1 MKGLKLGEIIC
12 RVERVLLKIVTYI
25 GPWKE
30 VIALCLSLICW
41 KLNVFLCFGLHFYKP
56 RPQTHLIRVYPVC
69 RIIQDFQI
77 YYHLKAVTAS
87 IDSLGWAFL
96 LAAGFKSRNCIWFS
110 WRKSEY
116 TQASEA
122 IILLMPLTP
131 EFRLNFNRII
141 LIFTISSWRRTWWGP
156 ACPGSGTWWSLCSS
170 TSGSWPHSPSTWPSS
185 WGSQSSTKSK
195 HQTQTL
201 VSNDKLCSKLL
212 VS

>member
-1 MKGLKLGEIIC
+1 MFFSVLDCIFINPVLKLISSEFTQFAELYRTFKSI
-12 RVERVLLKIVTYI
+12 L
-25 GPWKE
+25 P
-30 VIALCLSLICW
+30 
-41 KLNVFLCFGLHFYKP
+41 
-56 RPQTHLIRVYPVC
+56 
-69 RIIQDFQI
+69 
-77 YYHLKAVTAS
+77 LKAVTAS

-156 ACPGSGTWWSLCSS
+156 ASPENGTLWSSCSS
-170 TSGSWPHSPSTWPSS
+170 TSGSWPHSPSTWRSS
-185 WGSQSSTKSK
+185 WGSQSSTKLK
-195 HQTQTL
+195 HQTQNTVSIHLKTL
-201 VSNDKLCSKLL
+201 LHRPISI
-212 VS
+212 